1 MVRKERERLELQYTY
16 DGKEKRREIKEIQ
29 RTRSPREKKPPN
41 STRSLAYP
49 MSV

>member
-29 RTRSPREKKPPN
+29 RTRSPREKKA
-41 STRSLAYP
+41 SK
-49 MSV
+49 